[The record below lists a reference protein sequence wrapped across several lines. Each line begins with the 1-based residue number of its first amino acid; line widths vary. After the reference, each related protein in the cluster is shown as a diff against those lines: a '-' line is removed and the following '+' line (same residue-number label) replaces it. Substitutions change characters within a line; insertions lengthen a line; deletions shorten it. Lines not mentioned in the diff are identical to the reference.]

1 MSLGIFAL
9 SPKANRQARAQ
20 EIRLKG
26 RTVRLDALTSALAG
40 FHKAQCFFVLAINIA
55 AQVDR
60 AKGGLQPQS
69 LQQLYNT
76 WVLIKS
82 ISIGG
87 YLPVTFTLFT
97 LHLVNLV
104 SWYLLS
110 LTICTV
116 AVSIATLITIGNFNP
131 SNADISYL
139 SQASS
144 TNGPTACGERT
155 PGAWCYIPN
164 YMEYTNDPSNGAYSM
179 LGFCVFVLFLLMA
192 KQLGA
197 DSYLS
202 KLTSQRVFR
211 KNCWRSKHV
220 KRWHSTGRGALIAT
234 LEVFQTV
241 QQKILEHRKT
251 KQLRRSFSYHKLS
264 WKPLSREMLSWRV
277 LSWTQSEGF
286 KRDAES
292 TNKDLRLRGILAKEA
307 IIKVFRSTDW
317 RKASKSA
324 FIVLFYS
331 TITGFYVQFF
341 LMFCQDLAW
350 FATHGISNSWSFG
363 QIVAITVWAEPLCEY
378 LHLEIREF
386 QYWAFHNEEDTDLRI
401 NI

>member
-1 MSLGIFAL
+1 MVVWWKWAVYYLSLSISAL
-9 SPKANRQARAQ
+9 SPEPSSEARAQ
-20 EIRLKG
+20 TTRSRD
-26 RTVRLDALTSALAG
+26 RTVRLAALTSALVG

-97 LHLVNLV
+97 LHLVDLV

-116 AVSIATLITIGNFNP
+116 AVSIATLVTIGNFNP
-131 SNADISYL
+131 SDADISYL
-139 SQASS
+139 SQVSS

-164 YMEYTNDPSNGAYSM
+164 YVNYGTDPSNGAYSM
-179 LGFCVFVLFLLMA
+179 LYLCIFVLLLLTA
-192 KQLGA
+192 KQLGL

-202 KLTSQRVFR
+202 NVHRREFRKYFPKARHIERWYSIGRKGFIAAWEVFR
-211 KNCWRSKHV
+211 
-220 KRWHSTGRGALIAT
+220 
-234 LEVFQTV
+234 TV
-241 QQKILEHRKT
+241 QQNILEHRKS
-251 KQLRRSFSYHKLS
+251 KHLRRSFFYHMSS
-264 WKPLSREMLSWRV
+264 WKPLSQQILSWRV

-286 KRDAES
+286 TKVAES
-292 TNKDLRLRGILAKEA
+292 TNKDLRLRGLLAKEA
-307 IIKVFRSTDW
+307 IIKKLKVFRSTDW
-317 RKASKSA
+317 RKASQSA
-324 FIVLFYS
+324 FIVLLYA
-331 TITGFYVQFF
+331 TILGFYIYFF
-341 LMFCQDLAW
+341 VIFCQDLAW
-350 FATHGISNSWSFG
+350 FAWNGVSNTWSFG

-378 LHLEIREF
+378 IHLEIREF
-386 QYWAFHNEEDTDLRI
+386 QY
-401 NI
+401 